1 MSPAIKLEGD
11 ELMDDFPLFPGFLD
25 PEPNYNVQDEFV
37 LGNDSMSLKGQ
48 VWPGMGKMDLADD
61 ITRRARNQKKPKSV
75 IDKMEKASER
85 IEPTQVIMSSKF
97 EVERTK
103 DVYDDTS
110 SPAPGQE
117 ESVCAIK
124 HRILHADSIRHH
136 PERSRSRSERNRH
149 LLQKYLETFRNSGEE
164 MPVDKSLP
172 LERGWASRKNRNF
185 RKSLK
190 YTFHQKKP
198 ERSKTYS
205 ATMLLEQAGL
215 SWRKSDSC

>member
-11 ELMDDFPLFPGFLD
+11 EFMDDFPLFPGFLD
-25 PEPNYNVQDEFV
+25 PEPNYIVQDEFV

-75 IDKMEKASER
+75 IDKMKKASEC

-117 ESVCAIK
+117 EPVRAIK
-124 HRILHADSIRHH
+124 HRISHANFIRHH
-136 PERSRSRSERNRH
+136 PERSRSRSERSRH
-149 LLQKYLETFRNSGEE
+149 LLRKYLETFRNSGEE
-164 MPVDKSLP
+164 MPVDKSLT
-172 LERGWASRKNRNF
+172 LERGWASRKNRIL
-185 RKSLK
+185 RRSPK

-198 ERSKTYS
+198 EKSKTYS
-205 ATMLLEQAGL
+205 VTMLLEQVGL